1 MKTTWIVVA
10 NSSQARFFTADT
22 ATGPIAEFHDLVH
35 SESRLHA
42 RDITSDL
49 PGKGSG
55 RRGAGHHGL
64 DSQTPIKKR
73 ESSQFAHEVSEYL
86 NHARGTSQFSR
97 LVVVAAPAFLGEL
110 RATLDKDT
118 ASMVISWIE
127 KNLATDSIEKIRSSL
142 PDRLWGL
149 LD

>member
-10 NSSQARFFTADT
+10 SSSQARFFTADT
-22 ATGPIAEFHDLVH
+22 ATGPITEFYDLVH

-49 PGKGSG
+49 PGKGFDRQGEG
-55 RRGAGHHGL
+55 RHGL

-73 ESSQFAHEVSEYL
+73 ESIQFAREVSEYL
-86 NHARGTSQFSR
+86 NQARRASQFGR
-97 LVVVAAPAFLGEL
+97 LIIVAAPAFLGEL
-110 RATLDKDT
+110 RSTMHNDT
-118 ASMVISWIE
+118 ASAVIHWLE
-127 KNLATDSIEKIRSSL
+127 KNIAKESPEKIRSSL